1 MRQFT
6 LSSYTI
12 KEIEERLK
20 TIQLIDDP
28 FLEEVKMD
36 SRKGA
41 QQLLN
46 KWHNRYNQQQQ
57 AEEKFLQMSSYER
70 DLHQQGYRFI
80 GGIDE
85 VGRGP
90 LAGPVVAACV
100 ILPEGFKLLG
110 LDDSKKLTE
119 AKRDEFY
126 EYIKEQAVSIG
137 IGIIEAEEI
146 DAINIYEAT
155 KKAMLSA
162 IQQLSIKPDF
172 LLIDAMPLQTPFP
185 TESIIK
191 GDGKSISIAAAS
203 VIAKV
208 TRDRMMKEIDQE
220 YPYYHFSK
228 NMGYGTK
235 DHLLGLDQHGIT
247 PYHRKSFEPIKS
259 MLK

>member
-1 MRQFT
+1 MST
-6 LSSYTI
+6 YTI

-20 TIQLIDDP
+20 SVQLAEDP
-28 FLEEVKMD
+28 FLAEVKMD

-46 KWHNRYNQQQQ
+46 KWHNLYNQQQQ
-57 AEEKFLQMSSYER
+57 AEEKYFSMSSYER
-70 DLHQQGYRFI
+70 ALRKQGYRYI

-100 ILPEGFKLLG
+100 ILPEDFKLLG
-110 LDDSKKLTE
+110 LDDSKKLSE

-146 DAINIYEAT
+146 DDVNIYEAT

-162 IQQLSIKPDF
+162 IEQLSINPDF

-208 TRDRMMKEIDQE
+208 TRDRMMKEIDRE

-235 DHLLGLDQHGIT
+235 DHLLGLEEHGIS